1 YEGIVENISERKKAI
16 EDLKENEN
24 KYRMLV
30 EQSTEMHFLLHPNGE
45 IVEVNNEAC
54 KQTGYNKDELLNLTF
69 FDLISAKHSKQE
81 IINQWKNWKPM
92 QEAVHT
98 EAEIIRDNGAVMH
111 VDVSSKKII
120 LNRKEYIL
128 SLARNET
135 HRKKNEQLMQARIRL
150 IDYALSH
157 QTIELLKETLNEL
170 ENLTGSLIS
179 FFHSLNEDT
188 GDIDLQIWSDRTINK
203 FCSIT
208 SQFDSHYSIEK
219 AGVWA
224 DCIRE
229 KRTII
234 HNNFAALPNKKSLP
248 DGHAAIIREIVTP
261 LIRNNK
267 IVAILG
273 LGNKAIDYNKE
284 DVEIVNQLADLVWD
298 IAERKIAEDSVKT
311 SEERYRLLFN
321 NMTQGYSLHEEIRDS
336 SGLIKDYIFIDVNP
350 AFESITGIK
359 QENIIGKSILE
370 TLPESGLDYL
380 ELFKKVSSEGKP
392 IRNYIQLKET
402 RKHYDNWIFS
412 PKPNHIAIMFSD
424 ITEKK
429 QSEEQ
434 IEKLSKGIAQSP
446 TAVVITNKKG
456 DIEYV
461 NKKFSQITGFGEEEV
476 IGMNIRILKSGI
488 QNESFY
494 KELWETIKEG
504 KDWQGEL
511 VNRKKNGEL
520 YWESMLITPIKSEN
534 GEIKNFIALKE
545 DITTR
550 VIAENKLKKNEEKY
564 RLIFEKS
571 PIGVFHVNEKGEII
585 ECNDLF
591 VSILGLNR
599 ESLIGLELKKLPDNQ
614 IHSLYNQAIAI
625 QTIAFERECML
636 HTTKKI
642 TPTKIII
649 SPVFNSKGF
658 FEGAVGLIEDLSSV
672 YQKEILEKQILIA
685 KESVKFKQS
694 FLANMSHEIRT
705 PLTGMMGM
713 LELFE
718 KTKLDGQQQDYLSI
732 LKSTSENLMEI
743 INQVLDFSKIEAGKL
758 KLKPETFRLN
768 DLFDKTKK
776 LFKGACNKKG
786 IELIYQIN
794 KDVPLLV
801 VADRVRLA
809 QILNNLMSN
818 AIKFTEKGA
827 ISIIVSKEETF
838 RLRESFNLF
847 PKESN
852 LVKIRIKV
860 RDSGIGIPPEQQKI
874 LFTPFSQVEET
885 KTIRFEGT
893 GLGLSICKQL
903 AEMHGG
909 DIGLESELGHGSTFW
924 FTFIAE
930 CKEQDF
936 MPEEPV
942 ITEDQVFTKKLTIL
956 LAEDKKVNQ
965 KVISLLLTSLGH
977 QVNVADNGQEVLN
990 LYKPGVYDLILMDI
1004 QMPVM
1009 DGIRA
1014 TQNLRRLYPILPPI
1028 VGLSANAFEGD
1039 REKYMAM
1046 GMDEYLTKPIKTQEL
1061 NSLLKKLFL

>member
-1 YEGIVENISERKKAI
+1 
-16 EDLKENEN
+16 
-24 KYRMLV
+24 MLIFR
-30 EQSTEMHFLLHPNGE
+30 Q
-45 IVEVNNEAC
+45 
-54 KQTGYNKDELLNLTF
+54 
-69 FDLISAKHSKQE
+69 
-81 IINQWKNWKPM
+81 
-92 QEAVHT
+92 
-98 EAEIIRDNGAVMH
+98 
-111 VDVSSKKII
+111 KKII
-120 LNRKEYIL
+120 LNKEEYIL

-135 HRKKNEQLMQARIRL
+135 LRKKNEQLMQARLRL
-150 IDYALSH
+150 IDYANSH
-157 QTIELLKETLNEL
+157 QTILILKETLNEL
-170 ENLTGSLIS
+170 EALTGSLIG
-179 FFHSLNEDT
+179 FFHYVNEDT
-188 GDIDLQIWSDRTINK
+188 HDINLQIWSDRTMNK
-203 FCSIT
+203 FCSVNN
-208 SQFDSHYSIEK
+208 QFDRHYPIEQ

-229 KRTII
+229 RKMII
-234 HNNFAALPNKKSLP
+234 HNNYAALPNKKGLP
-248 DGHAAIIREIVTP
+248 EGHAAIIREIVIPIT
-261 LIRNNK
+261 RNNK

-273 LGNKAIDYNKE
+273 LGNKPFDYNKE

-298 IAERKIAEDSVKT
+298 IAEKKIAEESLKT

-321 NMTQGYSLHEEIRDS
+321 NMTQGYALHEGIRDP
-336 SGLIKDYIFIDVNP
+336 SGSVKDYTFADVNP

-359 QENIIGKSILE
+359 QDNIIGKSILE
-370 TLPESGLDYL
+370 ILPESGHEYIAVFRQVL
-380 ELFKKVSSEGKP
+380 SEAKP
-392 IRNYIQLKET
+392 LRKHIHLKET
-402 RKHYDNWIFS
+402 GKHYDNWIFS
-412 PKPNHIAIMFSD
+412 PKPNHIALMFSD

-429 QSEEQ
+429 QAEEQ
-434 IEKLSKGIAQSP
+434 IEKLSTGIAQSP
-446 TAVVITNKKG
+446 AAVVITNKKG

-461 NKKFSQITGFGEEEV
+461 NKKFIQITGFSEEES
-476 IGMNIRILKSGI
+476 IGMNTRILKSGI
-488 QNESFY
+488 QDESFY
-494 KELWETIKEG
+494 IDLWETIKHG
-504 KDWQGEL
+504 NDWQGEL

-520 YWESMLITPIKSEN
+520 YWESMLITPIKNEN

-550 VIAENKLKKNEEKY
+550 VIAENKIKKNEEKY
-564 RLIFEKS
+564 RLIFEKA

-585 ECNDLF
+585 DCNDLF

-599 ESLIGLELKKLPDNQ
+599 ESLIGLELKNLPDNQ
-614 IHSLYNQAIAI
+614 IHSLYNQANAI

-636 HTTKKI
+636 HTSKKI

-649 SPVFNSKGF
+649 SPVYNSKGL
-658 FEGAVGLIEDLSSV
+658 FEGAVGLVEDLSSV

-718 KTKLDGQQQDYLSI
+718 KTKLDGQQLEYLSI

-758 KLKPETFRLN
+758 KLKPETFKLS
-768 DLFDKTKK
+768 DLFDKTKN
-776 LFKGACNKKG
+776 LFSSTCNKKG
-786 IELIYQIN
+786 INLIYQIN
-794 KDVPLLV
+794 KEVPLV
-801 VADRVRLA
+801 ITADRNRLA
-809 QILNNLMSN
+809 QVLNNLMSN
-818 AIKFTEKGA
+818 AIKFTEKGSIT
-827 ISIIVSKEETF
+827 ISVSKEETIN
-838 RLRESFNLF
+838 LRESFSLF
-847 PKESN
+847 SKEN
-852 LVKIRIKV
+852 CLVKIRISV

-874 LFTPFSQVEET
+874 LFTPFSQVEESKIT
-885 KTIRFEGT
+885 RFEGT

-909 DIGLESELGHGSTFW
+909 EIGMESKLGEGSTFW

-930 CKEQDF
+930 CKDHDF

-942 ITEDQVFTKKLTIL
+942 SAGDHVFTKKLTIL

-965 KVISLLLTSLGH
+965 KVISLLLSSFGH
-977 QVNVADNGQEVLN
+977 QVIVADNGQEVLN

-1009 DGIRA
+1009 DGIKA
-1014 TQNLRRLYPILPPI
+1014 TQNLRRIYPILPPI

-1039 REKYMAM
+1039 REKYMSM

-1061 NSLLKKLFL
+1061 NELLKKLFM